1 MGRMEKPASKKS
13 SNTGRNLL
21 VGIGLFFV
29 IIGVFLGAFACSF
42 QVMIS
47 ADSQGNENEK
57 SQTESLQEE
66 VQLLTDQ
73 ITVLENELE
82 RYKEIERKPAVNTTQ
97 SSKSTSSSSGSSSQS
112 SSKQNSQ
119 DN

>member
-1 MGRMEKPASKKS
+1 MRRIEKPASKKS
-13 SNTGRNLL
+13 GSTGRNVL
-21 VGIGLFFV
+21 VTMGLFFV

-47 ADSQGNENEK
+47 ADSQGDENDK
-57 SQTESLQEE
+57 NKMESLQEE

-82 RYKEIERKPAVNTTQ
+82 RYKEIERNPVSKTTQ
-97 SSKSTSSSSGSSSQS
+97 SSKSTGSSSGSSSQS
-112 SSKQNSQ
+112 
-119 DN
+119 